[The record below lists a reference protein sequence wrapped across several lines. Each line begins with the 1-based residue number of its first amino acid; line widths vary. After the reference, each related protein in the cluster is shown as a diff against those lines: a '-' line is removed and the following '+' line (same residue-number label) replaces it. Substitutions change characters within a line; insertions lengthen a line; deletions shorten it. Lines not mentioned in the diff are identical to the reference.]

1 MSRGPRVH
9 DERLELRLPSR
20 AKRLLQEAATAQGLS
35 LSAFLLQSGLLSA
48 RQSLGLPAGAWLPED
63 MAAPATTP

>member
-1 MSRGPRVH
+1 MSRGPRIH

-35 LSAFLLQSGLLSA
+35 VSAFLLQSGLLSA
-48 RQSLGLPAGAWLPED
+48 RQSLGLPPGSWLAEEEA
-63 MAAPATTP
+63 AAPHPN